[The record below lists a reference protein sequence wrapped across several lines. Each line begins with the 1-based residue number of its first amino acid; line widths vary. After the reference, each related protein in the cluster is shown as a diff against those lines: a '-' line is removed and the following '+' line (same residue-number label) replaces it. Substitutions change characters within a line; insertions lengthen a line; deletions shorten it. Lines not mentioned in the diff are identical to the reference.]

1 MSDPAGQSHLFD
13 LAADAFEGCR
23 PLTAAPPRI
32 GCPVVAPVAPG
43 LTIVIPVYNERA
55 TVLELIERVR
65 EVPFDAAGGCELI
78 VVDDGSTDGTRELL
92 DALADV
98 TGGDS
103 LRVLHH
109 AANCGKGWAIR
120 TGLAAAR
127 GRFVVVQD
135 ADLEYDPQQLPG
147 LLEPLL
153 AGTAQVV
160 YGSRYLKGKTNVNGS
175 GDVNGGRNRKGGR
188 DARGPR
194 GGDNGRL
201 FRHGVRLLNLVV
213 RLLYGVWLTDEA
225 TCYKMLPTEL
235 LRRLDLQC
243 ARFEFCPELT
253 AKLCRLGIPIV
264 ERPISYVP
272 RGKSE
277 GKKLRLRDGWVAIAT
292 LWRHRHWRGEAG

>member
-1 MSDPAGQSHLFD
+1 M
-13 LAADAFEGCR
+13 
-23 PLTAAPPRI
+23 
-32 GCPVVAPVAPG
+32 
-43 LTIVIPVYNERA
+43 
-55 TVLELIERVR
+55 
-65 EVPFDAAGGCELI
+65 
-78 VVDDGSTDGTRELL
+78 
-92 DALADV
+92 
-98 TGGDS
+98 
-103 LRVLHH
+103 RVLHH
-109 AANCGKGWAIR
+109 AANRGKGCAIR

-135 ADLEYDPQQLPG
+135 ADLEYDPRELPG
-147 LLEPLL
+147 LLEPLP

-160 YGSRYLKGKTNVNGS
+160 YGSRYLKGTTHVNGP
-175 GDVNGGRNRKGGR
+175 GDANGGRNRKGGW

-213 RLLYGVWLTDEA
+213 RLLYGVRLTDVA

-235 LRRLDLQC
+235 MRRLDRQC

-277 GKKLRLRDGWVAIAT
+277 GKKLRLRNGWSALAT
-292 LWRHRHWRGEAG
+292 LWRYHRWRGGE